1 MSRFSVT
8 APPARC
14 SEQLVSPCNTCE
26 VRDFAACAPLNSEEQ
41 RRLTSIMHTVEI
53 PAHQPIFN
61 EADPAEHVYNVT
73 GGAVKIYKLLP
84 DGRRQITG
92 FLLPGDFLGLTHKE
106 AYAYSAEALV
116 PTKLCRFP
124 RRRLESLL
132 DELPKLEQRLLGM
145 ASHELAAAQDQMM
158 LLGRKSA
165 KERVVS
171 FLLLMSASAVR
182 RGNPAD
188 PVTLPMNRSDIA
200 DYLGLTIETVSRTFT
215 QLRTQKLIELM
226 DEKQV
231 RLLKP
236 AALREIATGF

>member
-8 APPARC
+8 KPPARC
-14 SEQLVSPCNTCE
+14 ASELVSPCNTCE
-26 VRDFAACAPLNSEEQ
+26 VRDFAACAPLNPDEQ
-41 RRLTSIMHTVEI
+41 RRLASIMTSVEI
-53 PAHQPIFN
+53 APHQPIFD

-106 AYAYSAEALV
+106 AYAYSAEALG
-116 PTKLCRFP
+116 PTRLCRFP
-124 RRRLESLL
+124 RRKLENLL
-132 DELPKLEQRLLGM
+132 DEIPKLEQRLLGM

-171 FLLLMSASAVR
+171 FLLMMSNGAVR
-182 RGNPAD
+182 RGKLAD

-215 QLRTQKLIELM
+215 QLRTQKLIELL

-236 AALREIATGF
+236 EALREIATGF

>member
-8 APPARC
+8 APPQRC
-14 SEQLVSPCNTCE
+14 THQLVSPCNTCE
-26 VRDFAACAPLNSEEQ
+26 VRDYAACAPLNPEEQ
-41 RRLTSIMHTVEI
+41 KRLTSIMTSVDV
-53 PAHQPIFN
+53 PAHQPIFD
-61 EADPAEHVYNVT
+61 EADAAEHVYNVT

-116 PTKLCRFP
+116 PTSLCRFP
-124 RRRLESLL
+124 RRKLEGLL
-132 DELPKLEQRLLGM
+132 DQMPKLEQRLLGM

-171 FLLLMSASAVR
+171 FLMMMSTAQER
-182 RGNPAD
+182 RGKPAD
-188 PVTLPMNRSDIA
+188 PVGLPMNRTDIA

-236 AALREIATGF
+236 QALKEIAGGF

>member
-8 APPARC
+8 TTRARC
-14 SEQLVSPCNTCE
+14 THPRVSPCDTCE
-26 VRDFAACAPLNSEEQ
+26 VRDFAACAPLNADEQ
-41 RRLTSIMHTVEI
+41 RRLASIMTTIEI
-53 PAHQPIFN
+53 PAHQPIFD

-84 DGRRQITG
+84 NGRRQVTG

-116 PTKLCRFP
+116 ATRLCRFS
-124 RRRLESLL
+124 RRRLEGLL
-132 DELPKLEQRLLGM
+132 DEMPKLEQRLLGM
-145 ASHELAAAQDQMM
+145 ASHELAAAQDQMI

-165 KERVVS
+165 RERVVS
-171 FLLLMSASAVR
+171 FLLMMSASASR
-182 RGNPAD
+182 RGLPAD
-188 PVTLPMNRSDIA
+188 PVVLPMNRSDIA

-215 QLRTQKLIELM
+215 QLRKQKLIELL

-231 RLLKP
+231 RLLMPDELCKV
-236 AALREIATGF
+236 AGGL